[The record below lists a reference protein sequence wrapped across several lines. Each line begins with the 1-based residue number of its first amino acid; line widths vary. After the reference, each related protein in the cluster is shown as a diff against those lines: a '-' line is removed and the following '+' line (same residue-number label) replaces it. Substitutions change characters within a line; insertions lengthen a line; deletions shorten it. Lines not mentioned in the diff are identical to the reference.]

1 MNSDGFLETEG
12 LMRIYSSGKIKVV
25 ALDDVNLAVE
35 EGKFL
40 GVTGPL
46 SSGKSTLMNLLGGLG
61 NRI

>member
-1 MNSDGFLETEG
+1 MNSDGFVETKG
-12 LMRIYSSGKIKVV
+12 LTKVYLSGKINVV

-40 GVTGPL
+40 GVTGP
-46 SSGKSTLMNLLGGLG
+46 SDSGKSTLMNLLGGLG

>member
-1 MNSDGFLETEG
+1 MNSNGFLETEG
-12 LMRIYSSGKIKVV
+12 LTRIYSSGKINVV

-40 GVTGPL
+40 GVTGPS

>member
-12 LMRIYSSGKIKVV
+12 LMRIYSSGKINAV

-40 GVTGPL
+40 GVTGPS

-61 NRI
+61 NRK

>member
-1 MNSDGFLETEG
+1 MNSGGFLETEG
-12 LMRIYSSGKIKVV
+12 LTKVYSSGKINVV

-40 GVTGPL
+40 GVTGPS
-46 SSGKSTLMNLLGGLG
+46 SSGKSHLMNLLGGLG

>member
-1 MNSDGFLETEG
+1 MNSDGFLETER

-40 GVTGPL
+40 GVTGPS

>member
-12 LMRIYSSGKIKVV
+12 LMRIYSSGKINVV

-35 EGKFL
+35 EGEFL
-40 GVTGPL
+40 GVTGPS

>member
-40 GVTGPL
+40 GVTGPS

>member
-25 ALDDVNLAVE
+25 ALDDVYLAVE
-35 EGKFL
+35 EGEFL
-40 GVTGPL
+40 GVTGP
-46 SSGKSTLMNLLGGLG
+46 SGSGKSTLMNLLGGLG